1 MWNISKTLHHRRP
14 QTVFLPII
22 VFCDYIPVS
31 YQKYQIIAT
40 AEPGKQGMP
49 MKGNKRHLTTSNQSW
64 ERASRRP
71 TASRE
76 TNEGTG
82 SGDPTTASQTNTP
95 LMLLEA
101 VSEMKTW
108 ETHERKPARGP
119 TTASQSGRH
128 VETNEGRQT
137 KRETQTNGSQ
147 PETRPQHPSGRHMM
161 GDSRPQHSRVGDTWR
176 QTWETEG
183 KPDHR
188 ERESHDGR
196 QVKGDMGDPWREAS

>member
-1 MWNISKTLHHRRP
+1 
-14 QTVFLPII
+14 LPII

-101 VSEMKTW
+101 VSEMKT
-108 ETHERKPARGP
+108 
-119 TTASQSGRH
+119 
-128 VETNEGRQT
+128 
-137 KRETQTNGSQ
+137 
-147 PETRPQHPSGRHMM
+147 
-161 GDSRPQHSRVGDTWR
+161 
-176 QTWETEG
+176 
-183 KPDHR
+183 
-188 ERESHDGR
+188 
-196 QVKGDMGDPWREAS
+196 